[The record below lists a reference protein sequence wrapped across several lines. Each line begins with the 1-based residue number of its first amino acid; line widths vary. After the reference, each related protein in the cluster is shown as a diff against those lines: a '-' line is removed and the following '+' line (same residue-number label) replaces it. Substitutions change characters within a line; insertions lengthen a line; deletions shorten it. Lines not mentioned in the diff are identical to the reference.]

1 MGSLTV
7 ETNQIPAAAHPAATA
22 HLVAATAAAAVV
34 PVPAVVAAP
43 VAAAAVV
50 VAVAHPPRQA
60 LPQKSHYQS
69 EVKSNDRHR
78 CETSQ

>member
-1 MGSLTV
+1 M
-7 ETNQIPAAAHPAATA
+7 ETSQILAAAHPAATA
-22 HLVAATAAAAVV
+22 HLVAATAAAVV